1 MESKEV
7 AVSFTDMAKSS
18 KNSYQS
24 VKKHREFDVD
34 RIDVSHENEL
44 VESNIIYS
52 PKISAIR
59 DEELVN
65 LQENKLTLHQFIE
78 NKFKNPNKGNVGNV
92 DVEQWYHLPTLIMRT
107 TPEFEN
113 HYPVLSS
120 LMPLAEPLQ
129 QANPVKFDFHWE
141 MQNDRK
147 RLVSG
152 YGEEKRKTLNL
163 LVAKQLLIEYFSFTN
178 QIPSKNQFAWL
189 KFLDPSEALFDKVF
203 SLHISK
209 SSKFEA
215 DIIAAYALLKSGF
228 EKAMKNPN
236 GKIIKTDKRNP
247 KKMPGGDVFVDWCN
261 KTLTKQNKNALFND
275 IPAIGHIL
283 VRPSNSLSVRSLE
296 ELSWREIARRFQEEG
311 LYPKLLEFLSTNDET
326 IIPSFLAGKARMCS
340 PRSFKT
346 SIRQ

>member
-1 MESKEV
+1 METYSFDQVDQSDTIEFEFTERIGGDGEWEIEENYLNKIITSTLSTWNQKEV
-7 AVSFTDMAKSS
+7 AVSFTDMAKSEQKFIS
-18 KNSYQS
+18 KIS
-24 VKKHREFDVD
+24 KKKLGEFDVD

-65 LQENKLTLHQFIE
+65 RQENKMTLHQFIE

-92 DVEQWYHLPTLIMRT
+92 DVEQWYYLPTLIMRT

-129 QANPVKFDFHWE
+129 QTNPVKFDFHWE

-152 YGEEKRKTLNL
+152 YSEEKRKTLNL

-189 KFLDPSEALFDKVF
+189 ENFLTKRSIV
-203 SLHISK
+203 
-209 SSKFEA
+209 
-215 DIIAAYALLKSGF
+215 LKCSHCIF
-228 EKAMKNPN
+228 
-236 GKIIKTDKRNP
+236 RNP
-247 KKMPGGDVFVDWCN
+247 RN
-261 KTLTKQNKNALFND
+261 LKQ
-275 IPAIGHIL
+275 
-283 VRPSNSLSVRSLE
+283 
-296 ELSWREIARRFQEEG
+296 
-311 LYPKLLEFLSTNDET
+311 T
-326 IIPSFLAGKARMCS
+326 
-340 PRSFKT
+340 
-346 SIRQ
+346 